1 MNQSFPS
8 PILRTDDDG
17 IAVLTINAQH
27 AMNVLSEGIISALS
41 ATCSAMMLRVV
52 RLPQP
57 VIAEVKG
64 IATAAGC
71 RVVASCD
78 LAVASED
85 STSAI
90 SGDNIGEYCS
100 PPMVAVSCN
109 IPRKM
114 AVAMLL
120 LVEFLPAARTAGMG
134 LLNRVVPRGK
144 LETTSMDMART
155 IPKKSPAAVRVGE
168 RAFYKPAEKPL
179 EEAFAYGSQVM
190 AEYMKAR
197 DAEAGIGAFTR
208 EEPMPGRTGQ

>member
-8 PILRTDDDG
+8 PVLRTDDDG
-17 IAVLTINAQH
+17 IAVLTLNAPH
-27 AMNVLSEGIISALS
+27 AMNVLSEGIMAALS

-64 IATAAGC
+64 IATAGC

-85 STSAI
+85 ATSAI
-90 SGDNIGEYCS
+90 SGDNMGEYCS
-100 PPMVAVSCN
+100 TPMVAVSCN
-109 IPRKM
+109 IPWKM
-114 AVAMLL
+114 AVEMLL
-120 LVEFLPAARTAGMG
+120 LGELLPAAQTAGMG

-168 RAFYKPAEKPL
+168 RAFYEPAEKPL

-190 AEYMKAR
+190 AENMKAR

-208 EEPMPGRTGQ
+208 EEPMPGWTGQ